1 MRPVT
6 TGKGV
11 LQLFS
16 LILLF
21 AIGAPCTGE
30 VYRWKDEAG
39 KTHYGAQPGPG
50 AVTVPIDLPPPPR
63 SATSSSLS
71 GYRAGEWHRVIRV
84 YDGDTI
90 TLDNGEKIRLL
101 GINTPEVGGFKPLE
115 AGGLAARDWLR
126 EKILDKP
133 VRVELDAEPRDKYK
147 RLLANLFDESG
158 LHLNLE
164 LVRLGLATTDIYP
177 PSLKYS
183 SALMQA
189 EREAEQ
195 QHRGLWALDDHQAK
209 PAEDYL
215 DYPRE
220 GWHRFKGTALSLI
233 EGHGWSGFVLKGG
246 LEVHIP
252 EQNLQYLQPLES
264 YLGKNVEVRGWFS
277 MRGNGHSITVRH
289 PSALLVF

>member
-1 MRPVT
+1 MRPVST
-6 TGKGV
+6 AKGI

-16 LILLF
+16 LIALLSV
-21 AIGAPCTGE
+21 GVSCTGE

-39 KTHYGAQPGPG
+39 KTHYGEQPGPG
-50 AVTVPIDLPPPPR
+50 AVTLPIAAPP
-63 SATSSSLS
+63 ALSSPSSTL
-71 GYRAGEWHRVIRV
+71 GDRGGEWHRVIRV

-90 TLDNGEKIRLL
+90 TLENGEKIRLL

-115 AGGLAARDWLR
+115 AGGLDARDWLR
-126 EKILDKP
+126 EKILGKSI
-133 VRVELDAEPRDKYK
+133 RVELDAEPRDKYK
-147 RLLANLFDESG
+147 RLLANLFDETG

-164 LVRLGLATTDIYP
+164 LVSQGLATTDIYP
-177 PSLKYS
+177 PSLKYA

-189 EREAEQ
+189 ERQAEQ
-195 QHRGLWALDDHQAK
+195 QHRGLWALEDHQAK

-220 GWHRFKGTALSLI
+220 GWHRFKGVAESLA
-233 EGHGWSGFVLKGG
+233 EGHGWSGFVLRGG

-252 EQNLQYLQPLES
+252 EQNLQYFLPLES
-264 YLGKNVEVRGWFS
+264 YLGKQLEVRGWFS
-277 MRGNGHSITVRH
+277 RRGDGNFITVRH